1 MAYPISKRILS
12 LGILFS
18 LLLIVSCNLNE
29 NITEPEDQPWL
40 KGKIENWN
48 EGSDK
53 IIRLGINIPNQND
66 LGSSII
72 SQSGEFSILPK
83 PPSKDLLTTE
93 LMYYEPYLDAKFIYV
108 SRPEIKGRT
117 AFLSVTENNK
127 MHEIGFV
134 NEQNTQNTEVG
145 SFGIHYVYAE
155 DSLTIKGSRIYYSES
170 IDTLEMVYNL
180 NYKKGWNKKAAKTLI
195 FKTVN
200 GKISY
205 LKIEYTTDIPS
216 GAKWFYSKIE

>member
-1 MAYPISKRILS
+1 MTYSLLKRIIPLV
-12 LGILFS
+12 ILFTF
-18 LLLIVSCNLNE
+18 LLIVSCNSNE
-29 NITEPEDQPWL
+29 TITEPEDQIWL
-40 KGKIENWN
+40 KGKIENWT

-66 LGSSII
+66 FGSSII
-72 SQSGEFSILPK
+72 SQSGDFGIVPK
-83 PPSKDLLTTE
+83 PPAKDLLTTE
-93 LMYYEPYLDAKFIYV
+93 LMYYEPYLDPKFIYV
-108 SRPEIKGRT
+108 SRPDIKGRT

-180 NYKKGWNKKAAKTLI
+180 NYKKGWNQKADKTLI

-216 GAKWFYSKIE
+216 GAKWFYSKID